1 MENKLPDSIQHLA
14 DAIEKQGLKIAFGL
28 QQQGHIPYIE
38 ETLIKRGWSYHTW
51 RDIGKKIGWDALS
64 ACCDYYDYLN
74 KKSKWISVD
83 DEVPYCSISGN
94 WDGLKSEPVLTKDKD
109 GKYQVGVMYKGV
121 LDGNKFADFYT
132 LDDYELHDITHFQYI
147 ID

>member
-1 MENKLPDSIQHLA
+1 MDKKLPESIQHLA

-38 ETLIKRGWSYHTW
+38 ETLIKRGWNYHTW
-51 RDIGKKIGWDALS
+51 RDIGEKIGWDALS

-74 KKSKWISVD
+74 KKSKWISVND
-83 DEVPYCSISGN
+83 QTPNCFKSGD
-94 WDGLKSEPVLTKDKD
+94 WDGLKSEPLLVKDKD
-109 GKYQVGVMYKGV
+109 GICHIGEMYQGV

-132 LDDYELHDITHFQYI
+132 LHGYELHDITYFQYI
-147 ID
+147 VD